1 MLWAIDVGNT
11 QTAVGLH
18 DGSWRHVW
26 RLDTHNYSTEDEL
39 AAVLKPLC
47 DLGGTELRATG
58 VVVASVVPG
67 LDRPLEAFSQ
77 RWLACMPVFLRTG
90 EQVGLKVDYS
100 PANAVGAD
108 RIANALGALERTKP
122 PFIVVDFGT
131 ATTFDTVDASGTYVG
146 GAIMPGPE
154 VAASS
159 LASRTA
165 KLPSIALEA
174 PGAAIGKSVVGSLQS
189 GLVLGYADAVDG
201 LVRRIKRELKGD
213 VRVIATGGLGALY
226 TDVCGEIEEYDPHL
240 TLEGLRIAW
249 ERAGR

>member
-39 AAVLKPLC
+39 AAELKPLC
-47 DLGGTELRATG
+47 DLAGTELRAAG
-58 VVVASVVPG
+58 VIVASVVPG

>member
-26 RLDTHNYSTEDEL
+26 RLDTHNYATEDEL

-47 DLGGTELRATG
+47 DLAGTELRATG
-58 VVVASVVPG
+58 VVVASVVPRM
-67 LDRPLEAFSQ
+67 DRQLEAFSE
-77 RWLACMPVFLRTG
+77 RWLACKPFFLRTG

-100 PANAVGAD
+100 PSNAVGAD

-154 VAASS
+154 VSASS

-174 PGAAIGKSVVGSLQS
+174 PKAAIGKSVVGSLQS

-201 LVRRIKRELKGD
+201 LVRRIKKELKGD

-226 TDVCGEIEEYDPHL
+226 TDVCSEIEEYDPHL